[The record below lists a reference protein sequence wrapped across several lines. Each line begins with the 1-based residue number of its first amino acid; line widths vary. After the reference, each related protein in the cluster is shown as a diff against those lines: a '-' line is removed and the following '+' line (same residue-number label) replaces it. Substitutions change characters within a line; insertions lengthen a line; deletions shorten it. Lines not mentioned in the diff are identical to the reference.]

1 MQVGAGMAG
10 SVSRVG
16 KNLDGDRFTGQQTQT
31 NRSIARAWTA
41 GLGQCAVS
49 DQPGVGFDGQVGL
62 EPVLAAVHRLV
73 GVPRFGVGHRDHPVR
88 SDLLRDLPAWWVAAL
103 INEFDV
109 LSGDQR
115 RQPERVGRTGL
126 ALLAQPVQHRERV
139 TDQRV
144 DQLRAGR
151 FVVPG
156 DRRLARVV
164 VVEPV
169 AQSLSGGAGAR

>member
-1 MQVGAGMAG
+1 M
-10 SVSRVG
+10 
-16 KNLDGDRFTGQQTQT
+16 
-31 NRSIARAWTA
+31 
-41 GLGQCAVS
+41 
-49 DQPGVGFDGQVGL
+49 
-62 EPVLAAVHRLV
+62 
-73 GVPRFGVGHRDHPVR
+73 
-88 SDLLRDLPAWWVAAL
+88 LRDLPAWWVAAL

-139 TDQRV
+139 TDQ
-144 DQLRAGR
+144 LRAGR